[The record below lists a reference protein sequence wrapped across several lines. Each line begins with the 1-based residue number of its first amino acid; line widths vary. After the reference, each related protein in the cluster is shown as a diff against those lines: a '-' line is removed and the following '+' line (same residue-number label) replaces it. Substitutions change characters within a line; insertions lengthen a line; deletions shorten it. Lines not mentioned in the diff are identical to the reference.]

1 MPQARN
7 LFLWIFA
14 SLFLGITS
22 CSIETAQPE
31 KYQALV
37 VASDFLQEEDTVL
50 FSKFTQENDLHI
62 IIRNLS
68 VDRIISEIQSKGYNS
83 RIDVILSQNM
93 QTPITLNKHGIL
105 QDIVRDEEDTKTHNQ
120 FISYK
125 HNFVGIGL
133 DPFVF
138 KYTHDSISEPR
149 RYKDLIDHH
158 HYHTLSKSDLM
169 SFLSPIR
176 KERNR
181 AQTYEWAKRWNEK
194 STFRPEHPATID
206 SAELVLCKYSQLTAF
221 EDSIWQG
228 YSEGHYF
235 PNQDKS
241 GVYFDLMTVATVQ
254 QAEHYA
260 DAQKLIKFCQNPG
273 FNAFLA
279 NKMNHFP
286 IYDYLSERKTGPKF
300 YSTPIDQLL
309 QSHDVLARMLDKL
322 N

>member
-1 MPQARN
+1 MPQRSK
-7 LFLWIFA
+7 LILWIFA
-14 SLFLGITS
+14 SLSVGITS
-22 CSIETAQPE
+22 CSIETAQSE
-31 KYQALV
+31 KYSALV
-37 VASDFLQEEDTVL
+37 IVSDFLQEEDTVL
-50 FSKFTQENDLHI
+50 FNKFTQENDLRI

-68 VDRIISEIQSKGYNS
+68 ADRIISEVQSKGYNS

-105 QDIVRDEEDTKTHNQ
+105 QDIVKDGENTKTHNQ

-125 HNFVGIGL
+125 HNFFGIGL

-149 RYKDLIDHH
+149 RYNDLIDHH

-194 STFRPEHPATID
+194 STFRPKHPVTAD
-206 SAELVLCKYSQLTAF
+206 STELLLCKYSQLPTF
-221 EDSIWQG
+221 QDSIWQTYPEG
-228 YSEGHYF
+228 YYF

-241 GVYFDLMTVATVQ
+241 GVYFDLMTVAIVQ

-260 DAQKLIKFCQNPG
+260 DAQKFIKFCQNPG

-286 IYDYLSERKTGPKF
+286 IYDYLRERKNGPKF
-300 YSTPIDQLL
+300 HSTPIDQLL
-309 QSHDVLARMLDKL
+309 QYHDVLARMLDKL